1 MTRTNRMLLV
11 LLVLQATLLAA
22 FWSRRA
28 AVQAAAW
35 PTERFLVGASFGTL
49 DIGAASRLEVGGT
62 PDGPWTL
69 VLAFSATCQW
79 CDSVAPAWEA
89 LTHSPP
95 PGVRIAGVTRDL
107 RPVAEAYLGAHG
119 WRVHTLLAAADSIP
133 GTAGAE
139 LTSRT
144 PWFYLFDHDGM
155 LRRTGHGAFAAEAVK
170 ALVPAI
176 PKPETSP

>member
-1 MTRTNRMLLV
+1 MTRTHRILL
-11 LLVLQATLLAA
+11 LLLLLQATLLAA
-22 FWSRRA
+22 VWSRRA
-28 AVQAAAW
+28 GSDPEPAA
-35 PTERFLVGASFGTL
+35 ERFLIGASFGIL
-49 DIGAASRLEVGGT
+49 DIGSASRLEVGGT

-89 LTHSPP
+89 LTRTPP

-107 RPVAEAYLGAHG
+107 MSVAEAYLGAHG
-119 WRVHTLLAAADSIP
+119 WRVHTLLAAADSLP

-144 PWFYLFDHDGM
+144 PWFYLFDRGGM
-155 LRRTGHGAFAAEAVK
+155 LRRTGHGASAAEAVQE
-170 ALVPAI
+170 LVPRTAN
-176 PKPETSP
+176 PETSP